1 MSTQAPKQGGSNTTT
16 AGSSTTQGG
25 PTIDQGAVMSAMANG
40 CKKCFKKSKCLCG
53 VGGGSSSSSA
63 GQGEEYTRD
72 YKTSM
77 KK

>member
-1 MSTQAPKQGGSNTTT
+1 MSTQIPKQGGSNTTT

-25 PTIDQGAVMSAMANG
+25 PNIDQGAVMSVIADG
-40 CKKCFKKSKCLCG
+40 CKKCFKKSGCLCG
-53 VGGGSSSSSA
+53 GGGSSSSSA